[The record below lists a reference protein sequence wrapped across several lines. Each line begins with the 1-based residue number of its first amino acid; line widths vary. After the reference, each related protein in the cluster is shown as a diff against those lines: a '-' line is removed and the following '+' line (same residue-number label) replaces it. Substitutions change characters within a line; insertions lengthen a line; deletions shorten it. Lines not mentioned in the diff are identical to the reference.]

1 MTVAL
6 LIRDR
11 LNGVLEDGTYEA
23 LVIAVDGGVLSLTIV
38 SGSHK
43 GAVVDVRDA
52 RLHEDAV
59 ELLAMPCVLVVRGGE
74 PKVVFD

>member
-1 MTVAL
+1 M
-6 LIRDR
+6 
-11 LNGVLEDGTYEA
+11 LEDGTYEA
-23 LVIAVDGGVLSLTIV
+23 LVVDVDGAVLALTIV
-38 SGSHK
+38 SGPHK

-59 ELLAMPCVLVVRGGE
+59 ELLAMPCVLVVAGGE